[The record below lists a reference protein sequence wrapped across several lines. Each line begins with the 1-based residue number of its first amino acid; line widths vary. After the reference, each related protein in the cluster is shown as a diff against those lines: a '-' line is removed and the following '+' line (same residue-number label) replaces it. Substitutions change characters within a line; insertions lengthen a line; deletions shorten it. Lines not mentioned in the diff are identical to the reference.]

1 MLGKQCMSKTSSSTK
16 KQTIKEK
23 VLNLKNTM
31 TRQEFNWEL
40 QELQAQPC
48 RRRVSDLKGRTF
60 EITRSE
66 KEKGMKKSEERL

>member
-1 MLGKQCMSKTSSSTK
+1 MMLGKQCMSKTSSSTK

-40 QELQAQPC
+40 QELAQPC